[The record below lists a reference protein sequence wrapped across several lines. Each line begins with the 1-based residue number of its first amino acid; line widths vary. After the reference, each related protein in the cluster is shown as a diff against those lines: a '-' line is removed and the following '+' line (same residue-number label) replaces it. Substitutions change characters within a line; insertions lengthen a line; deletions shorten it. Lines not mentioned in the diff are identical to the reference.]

1 MKILIVQI
9 GRIGDTV
16 LTTPM
21 FRAVADH
28 LPGAAIH
35 VLASPRGFPV
45 LRGNPHIKKV
55 IVYRKD
61 PISLL
66 FIFLRLRLAG
76 YDWLIDPKDHPSR
89 EGALLARI
97 CRAKNKVGYNSE
109 GGKTFS
115 FGIPSQNEN
124 AALHAV
130 TRNLACLGALGVS
143 CNTDCRPE
151 LFPDARLARKI
162 RDSFPQDA
170 AKTVLLNI
178 SAGNASRYWIFEKW
192 AQAAAFCLA
201 RGHRV
206 LVAYQPSDSRPARAL
221 HDLQPGVILYHS
233 STIGEIIALMPLVNL
248 VVTLDTSVVHIA
260 SAFDVPQIA
269 LFPDVEWNLK
279 KFRPLSSLSV
289 VVQPE
294 KGEMVSTIPVERVIG
309 EIEKLNISNHVL

>member
-21 FRAVADH
+21 FSAVAKQF
-28 LPGAAIH
+28 PGARIH
-35 VLASPRGFPV
+35 ALVSPRGAPV
-45 LRGNPHIKKV
+45 LRGNPHVKKV

-61 PISLL
+61 PFSFLY
-66 FIFLRLRLAG
+66 IFLRLRLTG
-76 YDWLIDPKDHPSR
+76 YDWLIDPKDHASR

-97 CRAKNKVGYNSE
+97 CRAKNKVGYNRQGE
-109 GGKTFS
+109 KTFS
-115 FGIPSQNEN
+115 ICIPSHDEN
-124 AALHAV
+124 AALDAV
-130 TRNLACLGALGVS
+130 TRNLACLKPLGVPG
-143 CNTDCRPE
+143 NAGCRPE
-151 LFPDARLARKI
+151 LFPDARLAKKI
-162 RDSFPQDA
+162 RDTYLQDA
-170 AKTVLLNI
+170 ATTVVLNI
-178 SAGNASRYWIFEKW
+178 SAGDASRYWTFEKW
-192 AQAAAFCLA
+192 AETAAFCLA
-201 RGHRV
+201 GGLRV
-206 LVAYQPSDSRPARAL
+206 LVAFQPSDGKIARAL
-221 HDLQPGVILYHS
+221 KILQPGVVLYRS
-233 STIGEIIALMPLVNL
+233 STISEIIALMPLVNL

-294 KGEMVSTIPVERVIG
+294 KGEVVSTIPAEKVIR